1 MAIIEKLF
9 SLEGKVA
16 LVTGASKG
24 LGRSMASALAEAGAD
39 LVLAARNMPL
49 LEEFANVL
57 NAYGRKVVPVKCDVG
72 NHDEVQKMMS
82 AAIHE
87 MKRIDILVNNA
98 GVAINKSFKD
108 LDFDDWEGQIKVN
121 LSSAFLTC
129 KAVAPHMVK
138 NRDGKIIN
146 IASVLGIRATWNSLG
161 YCTTKAALIQFTR
174 TLAFEWAR
182 YNIKVNCIAPGYF
195 RTDMTQTLEDFP
207 ETKRM
212 ILEHIP
218 FNRMGD
224 PQELS
229 GAVIFLASKASDYM
243 TGQTIFVDGGYLT
256 W

>member
-1 MAIIEKLF
+1 MAIIERLF
-9 SLEGKVA
+9 NLDGKVA

-24 LGRSMASALAEAGAD
+24 LGRSMANALAEAGAD
-39 LVLAARNMPL
+39 LVLAARHMDL
-49 LEEFANVL
+49 LEEFANTL
-57 NAYGRKVVPVKCDVG
+57 KGYGRKVFPVRCDVG
-72 NHDEVQKMMS
+72 DHGEVQKMIS

-87 MKRIDILVNNA
+87 MKKIDILVNNA

-129 KAVAPHMVK
+129 KAVAPHMLK
-138 NRDGKIIN
+138 NRNGKIIN
-146 IASVLGIRATWNSLG
+146 IASVLGTRATWNSLG

-182 YNIKVNCIAPGYF
+182 YNVKVNCIAPGYF

-224 PQELS
+224 PEELS